1 MRTASGGPLPE
12 QAPGPKK
19 VLDSSTSFCYTT
31 CMLINEAQKLNLTR
45 KHFTL
50 IAEIIGQVDDKGNR
64 EGTAQAYAIL
74 FEQTHPRFDR
84 AKFEAYVEEV
94 HADCWSDNGP
104 IFEKGV

>member
-1 MRTASGGPLPE
+1 MRTASGGPLSE
-12 QAPGPKK
+12 QGPGPKK
-19 VLDSSTSFCYTT
+19 VLDSPTPFCYTT
-31 CMLINEAQKLNLTR
+31 CMLINEAQALNLTR

-50 IAEIIGQVDDKGNR
+50 VAEILGHIDDKGNR

-94 HADCWSDNGP
+94 HADCWADDGP
-104 IFEKGV
+104 IYEKGV

>member
-1 MRTASGGPLPE
+1 
-12 QAPGPKK
+12 
-19 VLDSSTSFCYTT
+19 
-31 CMLINEAQKLNLTR
+31 MLINEAQKLNLTR

-50 IAEIIGQVDDKGNR
+50 VAEVLGHIDDKGNR

-94 HADCWSDNGP
+94 HADCWSDDGHNAED
-104 IFEKGV
+104 FHSDVWVDFSLQA